1 MNKADLIADVAA
13 RTGLSRKDSEKAVN
27 AALDSITAVLQEG
40 SKVQLVGFGVFD
52 VKERGVRMGRNPK
65 TREEIEIPATRVPQF
80 KPGKALKEAV
90 AGESDEN
97 IPGTLLLGTFY
108 MSPQREE
115 HRMEEKKKGGRA
127 ALYLLLFALAVGA
140 DQLLKRYI
148 VVHIPLDPAP
158 ADQLP
163 LLPGVVH
170 LTHIHNYGAAFSM
183 LQGRRWFFLGLLGL
197 FCVLVVV
204 AIRKQWLED
213 EFSRVLA
220 VLAAGGAVGNGID
233 RAALGYVVDM
243 FEVEFMHF
251 AVFNL
256 ADAILCV
263 CAALYTVKTLW
274 EMAEEKRGK
283 V

>member
-1 MNKADLIADVAA
+1 
-13 RTGLSRKDSEKAVN
+13 
-27 AALDSITAVLQEG
+27 
-40 SKVQLVGFGVFD
+40 
-52 VKERGVRMGRNPK
+52 
-65 TREEIEIPATRVPQF
+65 
-80 KPGKALKEAV
+80 
-90 AGESDEN
+90 
-97 IPGTLLLGTFY
+97 
-108 MSPQREE
+108 
-115 HRMEEKKKGGRA
+115 MEEKKKGGRA

-148 VVHIPLDPAP
+148 VAHIPLDPAP
-158 ADQLP
+158 ADHLP

>member
-1 MNKADLIADVAA
+1 
-13 RTGLSRKDSEKAVN
+13 
-27 AALDSITAVLQEG
+27 
-40 SKVQLVGFGVFD
+40 
-52 VKERGVRMGRNPK
+52 
-65 TREEIEIPATRVPQF
+65 
-80 KPGKALKEAV
+80 
-90 AGESDEN
+90 
-97 IPGTLLLGTFY
+97 
-108 MSPQREE
+108 
-115 HRMEEKKKGGRA
+115 MEEKKKGGRA

-148 VVHIPLDPAP
+148 VAHIPLDPGP

-243 FEVEFMHF
+243 FEVEFMNF

-263 CAALYTVKTLW
+263 CAALYAARTLW

-283 V
+283 A

>member
-1 MNKADLIADVAA
+1 
-13 RTGLSRKDSEKAVN
+13 
-27 AALDSITAVLQEG
+27 
-40 SKVQLVGFGVFD
+40 
-52 VKERGVRMGRNPK
+52 
-65 TREEIEIPATRVPQF
+65 
-80 KPGKALKEAV
+80 
-90 AGESDEN
+90 
-97 IPGTLLLGTFY
+97 
-108 MSPQREE
+108 
-115 HRMEEKKKGGRA
+115 MEEKKKGGRA

-148 VVHIPLDPAP
+148 VAHIPLDPAP

-204 AIRKQWLED
+204 AIRKQWLVD